1 MDVSSQ
7 PISILYIITKG
18 SWGGAQRYVY
28 ELALEAKARGNTVCV
43 ASGSQGELIQKLNDA
58 DIPVVRIPGL
68 ARDIRLG
75 ADMRALLGLMSLMR
89 SVHPD
94 VVHTNSSKAGF
105 IAALAARL
113 SGVRR
118 IIFTAHGWA
127 WNELRP
133 EWQKLFFKTLHF
145 LTVFFSHTTIA
156 VSEAV
161 RKDAA
166 WMPLV
171 QKKFVVVRHGV
182 APLTNMS
189 RSEAR
194 LRLEEAA
201 GMSLPSSA
209 LWIGSL
215 AELHPTK
222 GLDVLIR
229 AFAMLA
235 TEQPQTILV
244 CVGGGED
251 AGRLKALSHML
262 HIEDRVFFTGHV
274 QEAARLLGAFDV
286 FVLPSHS
293 EALGYVL
300 LEAGQASLPVV
311 ATNVGGIPEIIVD
324 QETGLLVPSA
334 DPEALAKAL
343 GEVVESAPERSR
355 LGNALHTRVQE
366 MFRLERMMDATFAL
380 YPNPRTQP

>member
-1 MDVSSQ
+1 MDVSSS
-7 PISILYIITKG
+7 PLSILYIITKG

-58 DIPVVRIPGL
+58 GIPVVRVPGL

-75 ADMRALLGLMSLMR
+75 ADLRALLGLMSLIR
-89 SVHPD
+89 SLHPD

-113 SGVRR
+113 SGVQR

-133 EWQKLFFKTLHF
+133 KWQKLFFKTLHF
-145 LTVFFSHTTIA
+145 LTVFLSHTTIA

-171 QKKFVVVRHGV
+171 QKKFEVVRHGV
-182 APLTNMS
+182 APLT
-189 RSEAR
+189 RVARDEAR
-194 LRLEEAA
+194 LRLTEAA
-201 GMSLPSSA
+201 GVSLPSSA

-229 AFAMLA
+229 AFATVA
-235 TEQPQTILV
+235 AKQREAILV

-262 HIEDRVFFTGHV
+262 HVEERVFFTGHV

-311 ATNVGGIPEIIVD
+311 ASNVGGIPEIIVD

-334 DPEALAKAL
+334 DPEALAQAMSEL
-343 GEVVESAPERSR
+343 VEDASKRNR
-355 LGNALHTRVQE
+355 LGNTLHTRVQE
-366 MFRLERMMDATFAL
+366 MFGLKRMMDATFAL

>member
-1 MDVSSQ
+1 MH
-7 PISILYIITKG
+7 
-18 SWGGAQRYVY
+18 
-28 ELALEAKARGNTVCV
+28 
-43 ASGSQGELIQKLNDA
+43 
-58 DIPVVRIPGL
+58 
-68 ARDIRLG
+68 
-75 ADMRALLGLMSLMR
+75 SLR
-89 SVHPD
+89 PN

-113 SGVRR
+113 SGVPR

-133 EWQKLFFKTLHF
+133 KWQKLFFKTLHF

-161 RKDAA
+161 RKDAL

-171 QKKFVVVRHGV
+171 QNKFEVVRHGV
-182 APLTNMS
+182 APLANVS
-189 RSEAR
+189 RAEAR

-201 GMSLPSSA
+201 GTTFPSSA

-229 AFAMLA
+229 AFAVLA
-235 TEQPQTILV
+235 AGQSQTILV

-251 AGRLKALSHML
+251 AGRLKALAHML
-262 HIEDRVFFTGHV
+262 HVEDRVFFTGHV

-311 ATNVGGIPEIIVD
+311 ASNVGGIPEIIVN
-324 QETGLLVPSA
+324 QETGLLVPPA

-343 GEVVESAPERSR
+343 SDIVESASERNR
-355 LGNALHTRVQE
+355 LGGALHTRVQE
-366 MFRLERMMDATFAL
+366 MFGLKRMMDATFAL